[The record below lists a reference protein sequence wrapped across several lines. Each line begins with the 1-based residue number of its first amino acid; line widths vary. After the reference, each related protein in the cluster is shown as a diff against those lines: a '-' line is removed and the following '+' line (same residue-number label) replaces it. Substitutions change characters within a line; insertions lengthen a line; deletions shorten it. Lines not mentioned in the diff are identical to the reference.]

1 VTETPDFD
9 GQNMTDRSMA
19 DVDDAIDIYGGGP
32 ESAVT
37 EFDPNAATKLVN
49 DKLIGEK
56 KNDELIQGF
65 DDAIANGE
73 PMDIA
78 FLILKAVMK

>member
-1 VTETPDFD
+1 MPSSIDQSMGGNED
-9 GQNMTDRSMA
+9 GEHIT
-19 DVDDAIDIYGGGP
+19 P

-37 EFDPNAATKLVN
+37 EFNPAGVASFAGDPEH
-49 DKLIGEK
+49 EK
-56 KNDELIQGF
+56 MIEEFHNYFGK
-65 DDAIANGE
+65 GE